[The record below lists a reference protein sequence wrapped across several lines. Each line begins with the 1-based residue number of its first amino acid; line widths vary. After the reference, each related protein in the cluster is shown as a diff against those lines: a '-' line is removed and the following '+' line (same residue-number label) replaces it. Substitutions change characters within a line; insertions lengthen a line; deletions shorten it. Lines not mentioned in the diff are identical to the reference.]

1 MTEMKENQEVFP
13 VPGKENRAVTVWVEE
28 ARDGKPHWYDFTEE
42 EARKVDFDKAF
53 PNGYVD
59 YYIVIDKDG
68 IIQSDTMEPLRKGTR
83 FTDSY
88 ANFKCPEHSYVK
100 DRMEEV
106 AEAVQDSFR
115 ALCVDANI
123 RIEGRESGE
132 PHFVICTKGIQEDT
146 LYELPGS
153 LDTLSGVARGMEKVY
168 RSYDVDEERKKYKP
182 GRNGLPEGPYLENE
196 LRYIKKVCHRIA
208 DACKAAERIGAGEE
222 EDKVYQ
228 EYHDAWLKEDVKVSC
243 KPRNVETMKEY
254 LIRGIQDL
262 AKDYQNTFDIPQ
274 KDIEKALRRA
284 CKEIPSLTQEKQASR

>member
-1 MTEMKENQEVFP
+1 MAEMKENQEVFP

-106 AEAVQDSFR
+106 TEAVQDSFR

-153 LDTLSGVARGMEKVY
+153 LDTLSGVASGMEKAY
-168 RSYDVDEERKKYKP
+168 RGYDVNEERKKYKP
-182 GRNGLPEGPYLENE
+182 GRNGLPEEPYLGDE

-228 EYHDAWLKEDVKVSC
+228 EYHDAWLKEDVKASC

-254 LIRGIQDL
+254 LIWGIQNL

-274 KDIEKALRRA
+274 KDIEKALKRA
-284 CKEIPSLTQEKQASR
+284 CKELPNLMQEKQASR